1 MLTPTPQ
8 HTTRNHKTWGT
19 DVAGFTS
26 VPAILCIPR
35 MTPNSAESPLS
46 LSQQIPERG
55 LFVTGTDTE
64 VGKTFVTASILRGFI
79 SLGISVGAYKPVASG
94 MDETQP
100 GDPDILAE
108 ASGNREEKSL
118 YCSQRFL
125 APLAP
130 PMAAELENR
139 IVDENLLLRGATL
152 WKDRCQLL
160 VVEGA
165 GGWHSPLSLHWT
177 NADVA
182 QALAYPV
189 VVVAANKL
197 GVVNHVLLT
206 LESIQRCGLN
216 IRAVILNNAFD
227 APDQSVSSNARLL
240 SLFLEHKHPGI
251 PLMLVGYRQALSQEQ
266 VATLA

>member
-1 MLTPTPQ
+1 MYQNTPELNPPFS
-8 HTTRNHKTWGT
+8 R
-19 DVAGFTS
+19 
-26 VPAILCIPR
+26 
-35 MTPNSAESPLS
+35 
-46 LSQQIPERG
+46 QIPERG
-55 LFVTGTDTE
+55 LFITGTDTE
-64 VGKTFVTASILRGFI
+64 VGKTFVTASILRGLI

-139 IVDENLLLRGATL
+139 LVDENLLLRGATL

-165 GGWHSPLSLHWT
+165 GGWHSPLSLNWT

-182 QALAYPV
+182 QALDYPV
-189 VVVAANKL
+189 VVIAANKL

-206 LESIQRCGLN
+206 LESIVRSGQQ
-216 IRAVILNNAFD
+216 IHAVILNNAFGS
-227 APDQSVSSNARLL
+227 PDQSVSSNARLL
-240 SLFLEHKHPGI
+240 GLFLENKHPGTR
-251 PLMLVGYRQALSQEQ
+251 LMLVGHRESLTLEQVQALI
-266 VATLA
+266 A

>member
-1 MLTPTPQ
+1 MSQ
-8 HTTRNHKTWGT
+8 NTTELNPSFSR
-19 DVAGFTS
+19 
-26 VPAILCIPR
+26 
-35 MTPNSAESPLS
+35 
-46 LSQQIPERG
+46 QIPERG
-55 LFVTGTDTE
+55 LFITGTDTE
-64 VGKTFVTASILRGFI
+64 VGKTFVTASILRGLI

-139 IVDENLLLRGATL
+139 LVDENLLLRGATL

-165 GGWHSPLSLHWT
+165 GGWHSPLSLNWT

-182 QALAYPV
+182 QALDYPV

-206 LESIQRCGLN
+206 LESIVRSGQQ
-216 IRAVILNNAFD
+216 IHAVILNNAFGS
-227 APDQSVSSNARLL
+227 PDQSVSSNARLL
-240 SLFLEHKHPGI
+240 GLFLENKHPGTR
-251 PLMLVGYRQALSQEQ
+251 LMLVGHRESLTLEQVQALI
-266 VATLA
+266 V

>member
-1 MLTPTPQ
+1 MSQ
-8 HTTRNHKTWGT
+8 
-19 DVAGFTS
+19 
-26 VPAILCIPR
+26 
-35 MTPNSAESPLS
+35 NSPETNPPFSK
-46 LSQQIPERG
+46 QIPERG
-55 LFVTGTDTE
+55 LFITGTDTE
-64 VGKTFVTASILRGFI
+64 VGKTFVTASILRGLI

-139 IVDENLLLRGATL
+139 LVDENLLLRGATL

-165 GGWHSPLSLHWT
+165 GGWHSPLSLNWT

-182 QALAYPV
+182 QALDYPV

-206 LESIQRCGLN
+206 LESIVRSGQQVRS
-216 IRAVILNNAFD
+216 VILNNAFGS
-227 APDQSVSSNARLL
+227 PDQSVSSNARLL
-240 SLFLEHKHPGI
+240 GLFLENKHPGTR
-251 PLMLVGYRQALSQEQ
+251 LMLVGYRETLSLEQ
-266 VATLA
+266 VQTLIV

>member
-1 MLTPTPQ
+1 MPPS
-8 HTTRNHKTWGT
+8 N
-19 DVAGFTS
+19 
-26 VPAILCIPR
+26 IEPR
-35 MTPNSAESPLS
+35 RL
-46 LSQQIPERG
+46 LSQQVPERG

-64 VGKTFVTASILRGFI
+64 VGKTFVTASILRGLI

-94 MDETQP
+94 MDESQP

-108 ASGNREEKSL
+108 ASGNREDKSL

-139 IVDENLLLRGATL
+139 LVDENLLLRGATL
-152 WKDRCQLL
+152 WRDRCHML

-165 GGWHSPLSLHWT
+165 GGWHSPLSLNWT

-182 QALAYPV
+182 RALGYPV
-189 VVVAANKL
+189 VIVAANKL

-206 LESIQRCGLN
+206 LECIVRGGQQV
-216 IRAVILNNAFD
+216 RAVILNNAFD
-227 APDQSVSSNARLL
+227 SPDLSVSSNARLL
-240 SLFLEHKHPGI
+240 GLFLKNKFPAV
-251 PLMLVGYRQALSQEQ
+251 PLMFVGYQQSLSTQQ
-266 VATLA
+266 VQGLL

>member
-1 MLTPTPQ
+1 ML
-8 HTTRNHKTWGT
+8 
-19 DVAGFTS
+19 
-26 VPAILCIPR
+26 
-35 MTPNSAESPLS
+35 PNNVEHSPS
-46 LSQQIPERG
+46 FSMQIPDRG
-55 LFVTGTDTE
+55 LFITGTDTE
-64 VGKTFVTASILRGFI
+64 VGKTFVTASILRGLI

-94 MDETQP
+94 LDETQP

-165 GGWHSPLSLHWT
+165 GGWHSPLSLNWT

-182 QALAYPV
+182 RALNYTV

-206 LESIQRCGLN
+206 LESIVRSGLQV
-216 IRAVILNNAFD
+216 RAIILNNAFD
-227 APDQSVSSNARLL
+227 SPDQSVSSNARLL
-240 SLFLEHKHPGI
+240 GLFLEHKHPGI
-251 PLMLVGYRQALSQEQ
+251 SLMLVGYKESLTMEQ
-266 VATLA
+266 IQSLI